1 MARKP
6 TGRKKQKPLN
16 QMTPAERRAF
26 MQNQKLTGNRANLRG
41 FTPTTKKPTTRLSGS
56 TPTAPANQSWGSRA
70 QMAALKKAQQASAA
84 ARRKFNSVTG
94 RTQATYKGR

>member
-41 FTPTTKKPTTRLSGS
+41 FTPTTKPPTRLSGS
-56 TPTAPANQSWGSRA
+56 TPAAPANQSWGSKA

-84 ARRKFNSVTG
+84 ARRKFKSVTG